1 MEKRAIL
8 AALLMAGLLMVYQI
22 VFVKPTP
29 RSPAPPQQQQKEAPA
44 AATPPIPVRPTAEA
58 AVLPK
63 EAPAVPQRK
72 TTVETPLYLAVISS
86 QGGRYDAWDL
96 IYRGLKPMVISGEM
110 GPLGFTVSRGGGPAQ
125 RIAFALSQ
133 DSVALTKG
141 ASQAD
146 LTLVGE
152 DGFGLRVT
160 ETMRFA
166 ADSYVVEHDIK
177 VENRQDVA
185 QTAEIGLS
193 WVAPVQ
199 WPKEQEPKFQGQHP
213 LRAVKLV
220 GGSAQREVLAKVAT
234 FRGTGEWV
242 GLESDWYLSAFIPKT
257 GGFQLTESR
266 RSETRAGADKPVEVA
281 EVGVRA
287 TITALDPGA
296 AWEGRV
302 LTYTGP
308 KEYARLRAVGS
319 NLYKSIYF
327 GGFPIPQAY
336 GGLPMEWLAVP
347 ILWVMDFFYTHVRNY
362 GLAIILLTVITKVL
376 FFPLTIKSM
385 TSMKAMQALQPQV
398 NAIRSKYKNDAQ
410 RLQQETMALYRAHK
424 VNPLGGCLPMI
435 VQIPIFYA
443 LYVALSVSVELQ
455 SQPFICFGRVFG
467 VDVWICDLAAHDPTY
482 VLPLLMGA
490 SMFIQQKIT
499 PVMGDPRQAKMML
512 FMPVVFT
519 FMFLN
524 LPAGLVLYW
533 TLSNVF
539 QIAQQKY
546 IEHIS
551 RKPEMGKLEKGP
563 RVPKKA

>member
-8 AALLMAGLLMVYQI
+8 AALLMAGMLILYQ
-22 VFVKPTP
+22 VLFVKTP
-29 RSPAPPQQQQKEAPA
+29 PPQNSPAQEQKEAAPVA
-44 AATPPIPVRPTAEA
+44 APPVTERPSV
-58 AVLPK
+58 AVTVPPK
-63 EAPAVPQRK
+63 EAPAVPQRRIS
-72 TTVETPLYLAVISS
+72 VETPLFRAVISS
-86 QGGRYDAWDL
+86 QGGRLEAWDL
-96 IYRGLKPMVISGEM
+96 IYRGKKPMIVNGEI
-110 GPLGFTVSRGGGPAQ
+110 GPRGLTVWRNGTANPP
-125 RIAFALSQ
+125 IAFAVSPEE
-133 DSVALTKG
+133 LTLTQG
-141 ASQAD
+141 AGHGE
-146 LTLVGE
+146 LKLVGE
-152 DGFGLRVT
+152 DGYGLRVT
-160 ETMRFA
+160 DVMQFH
-166 ADSYVVEHDIK
+166 ADSYVIEHAIK
-177 VENRQDVA
+177 VENLHTVA

-193 WVAPVQ
+193 WAAPSE
-199 WPKEQEPKFQGQHP
+199 WPKGQDPKFQGQHP
-213 LRAVKLV
+213 TRAVKV
-220 GGSAQREVLAKVAT
+220 IAGAARREDLGKLT
-234 FRGTGEWV
+234 QFRGPGEWV
-242 GLESDWYLSAFIPKT
+242 GIESEWYLSALIPKSS
-257 GGFQLTESR
+257 GFQLI
-266 RSETRAGADKPVEVA
+266 ETRSSEIKPGADKPLEVA

-287 TITALDPGA
+287 SIPTLEPGA
-296 AWEGRV
+296 TWEGRV

-308 KEYARLRAVGS
+308 KEYARLKAVGS
-319 NLYKSIYF
+319 DLDKSIYF

-347 ILWVMDFFYTHVRNY
+347 ILWVMDFFYTHIGNY
-362 GLAIILLTVITKVL
+362 GIAIILLTVMTKVL

-385 TSMKAMQALQPQV
+385 TSMKAMQALQPQI
-398 NAIRSKYKNDAQ
+398 NAIRSKYKSDPQ
-410 RLQQETMALYRAHK
+410 RLQQETMALYRTHK

-455 SQPFICFGRVFG
+455 SQPFICFGRIFG
-467 VDVWICDLAAHDPTY
+467 VDIWICDLAAHDPTY

-490 SMFIQQKIT
+490 SMFIQQKMT

-524 LPAGLVLYW
+524 LPSGLVLYW
-533 TLSNVF
+533 TLSNVL